1 MSTMR
6 FPAGWDEG
14 RVQRVLAHYLNLT
27 QSEEE
32 AVAEDENVFKSED
45 RAVVEVPVELMPV
58 IRALITQYAYTT
70 TPARL

>member
-14 RVQRVLAHYLNLT
+14 RVQRVLAHYLT

-32 AVAEDENVFKSED
+32 AVAEDEDAFKSED

-58 IRALITQYAYTT
+58 IRAIITQYAYTT
-70 TPARL
+70 PARL